1 MPKHK
6 ILVKETSKFI
16 VEIEAPNG
24 KKAQEI
30 FEDDIKAHG
39 DKITRH
45 IYTEWMVLEV
55 NGKQVQIDHP
65 VEALKP
71 ITNID

>member
-1 MPKHK
+1 
-6 ILVKETSKFI
+6 
-16 VEIEAPNG
+16 
-24 KKAQEI
+24 
-30 FEDDIKAHG
+30 HG